1 MRKRNGLTALLLFTY
16 LAAATAE
23 SIPNWVLNHRAAIP
37 ESEYIAQLGTGGSAD
52 AARADATEAVA
63 RYFQT
68 SVSASLSA
76 DGAVAVDEVKV
87 SSEVSLFAL
96 EYTEPYYYKK
106 AKKWY
111 CLAFIRRPDAWAR
124 YKPRIEFAKDVF
136 LRLYECAE
144 AETDPF
150 MRLSRLKTAQGA
162 VSDMLEKLEYGRTI
176 SPQNEAAYLS
186 VRDKAARIPV
196 LFEAAKKECTVF
208 VSAHGD
214 YNRAMEQA
222 VSTALVKNGFTV
234 ARNADGAKYTA
245 SVDVDD
251 NASGSDPVAIMPTV
265 SLKIMGNGGN
275 AVYSYEAA
283 ASEKTMAY
291 TLENAKKRAYPKL
304 AQEMESALQK
314 DLGAISKL

>member
-1 MRKRNGLTALLLFTY
+1 MRKRNELTALLLFTY
-16 LAAATAE
+16 LATVTAE

-76 DGAVAVDEVKV
+76 EGAMAVDEVKV

-111 CLAFIRRPDAWAR
+111 CLAFIRRHDAWAR
-124 YKPRIEFAKDVF
+124 YKPRIELAKDVF
-136 LRLYECAE
+136 LRLYESAE
-144 AETDPF
+144 AEADPF
-150 MRLSRLKTAQGA
+150 LRLSRLKTAQGA
-162 VSDMLEKLEYGRTI
+162 VSDMLERLEYGRTI

-186 VRDKAARIPV
+186 VRDKVARIPV
-196 LFEAAKKECTVF
+196 LSETARKECTVF
-208 VSAHGD
+208 VSARGD
-214 YNRAMEQA
+214 HNRAMEQA
-222 VSTALVKNGFTV
+222 VSNALAKSGFTV
-234 ARNADGAKYTA
+234 TGTAGGAKYTA

-265 SLKIMGNGGN
+265 SLKIMGKGGN
-275 AVYSYEAA
+275 AIYSYEAA

-291 TLENAKKRAYPKL
+291 TIENAKKRVYPKL
-304 AQEMESALQK
+304 AQEVESALQK
-314 DLGAISKL
+314 DLDALSKP